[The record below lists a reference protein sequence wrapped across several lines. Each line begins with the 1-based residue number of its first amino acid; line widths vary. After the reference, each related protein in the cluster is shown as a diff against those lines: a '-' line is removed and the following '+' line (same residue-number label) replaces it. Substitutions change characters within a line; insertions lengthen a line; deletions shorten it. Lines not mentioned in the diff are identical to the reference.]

1 MLEVYMT
8 KYLHWL
14 LQDEKIMESYIFLYL
29 LNFMLLEDVAFISTE
44 IGCKN
49 RINKGNLGAHSV

>member
-1 MLEVYMT
+1 MLEGYMT

-14 LQDEKIMESYIFLYL
+14 LQDEKIMELYIFLYL

-44 IGCKN
+44 TGCK
-49 RINKGNLGAHSV
+49 K

>member
-1 MLEVYMT
+1 MT

-14 LQDEKIMESYIFLYL
+14 LQDEKIMELYIFLYL

-44 IGCKN
+44 TGCKN
-49 RINKGNLGAHSV
+49 RINKGNLGGLLV